1 MLSRRK
7 CINLDIT
14 STCTLECPDCQ
25 REVYKQ
31 KGLKVPGHN
40 MSIDDFK
47 IVYNY
52 LKKYLFVVKYQTPYL
67 IQILLIC

>member
-1 MLSRRK
+1 MLSRRI

-52 LKKYLFVVKYQTPYL
+52 FE
-67 IQILLIC
+67 